1 MKYLHPYSLTQL
13 SHHLYTLVAFRYSNC
28 HDLLGIFCAT
38 IKLSELYCNFLN
50 PVFFPVVSSQA
61 LPGDSSW
68 VSQWASIAANHT
80 RTDPEGSG
88 AETGSFLHKERGRYY
103 WKLRF

>member
-1 MKYLHPYSLTQL
+1 MKYLHPYSLTQF
-13 SHHLYTLVAFRYSNC
+13 SHHLYTLMAFRYSNC
-28 HDLLGIFCAT
+28 CDLLGIFCAT

-50 PVFFPVVSSQA
+50 PVFLPVVSSQA

-103 WKLRF
+103 WKLSF